1 MTELPI
7 QFRPQTIIRN
17 PSGPCFFLAVSGDF
31 VSSAARYIYS
41 YGERNQCILIWIYI
55 YIYTGQL
62 AASLSSLS
70 RTVDDYSALSKKEL
84 IPEKQEKAFDRI
96 KKFRTELVDYR
107 QQFDRLKKDREDA
120 VRFAPFPIH
129 CTGKSHG

>member
-1 MTELPI
+1 MHTDL
-7 QFRPQTIIRN
+7 
-17 PSGPCFFLAVSGDF
+17 D
-31 VSSAARYIYS
+31 
-41 YGERNQCILIWIYI
+41 IYI
-55 YIYTGQL
+55 YIYAGQL